1 MARRLSS
8 ASPVYRAAPVSN
20 KFSAPAISNR
30 SLSLSRRHTRSG
42 PLVHAVELAGPGAG
56 LEVGLIVPVD
66 RVRMAWLRAMEAHVR
81 AASTH
86 ETAAALHTHLGR
98 RERAARESEKAA
110 GERRS
115 YEAAL
120 ARHPEWAPDAPRW
133 PEQARR

>member
-8 ASPVYRAAPVSN
+8 ASPVYRAALVSN

-30 SLSLSRRHTRSG
+30 SLSLSLSRRHTRSG
-42 PLVHAVELAGPGAG
+42 TLVHAVALAGPGAG

-86 ETAAALHTHLGR
+86 ETAAALHTHLGQ

-115 YEAAL
+115 
-120 ARHPEWAPDAPRW
+120 
-133 PEQARR
+133 